1 MIEAINSPNAR
12 LALESIHFWINLC
25 HLEANVETSKSKN
38 YISDTLQNIVP
49 ALLNRLTIENDCDNE
64 EEWNIYK
71 ALCLFLMLLANCVD
85 EAILPLVLPF
95 INDNIKN
102 ENVQS
107 CDLALIALGSIVK
120 MKNNEACRD
129 IINEILGV
137 INELSAEPV
146 YDIRVTLEALVY
158 LISEVFPEIKNEF
171 TLVSNIEVKKFKF
184 LILNS
189 DLAYLKIKFNEHME
203 KQSEIVLPPPSPNEA
218 NEIIENTEVSVDNVE
233 QNEINVSSINETE
246 QESDQVQN
254 EPQEQETQQEEPIQ
268 EQVPEPEQV
277 QEEKVAEIVNSKQVV
292 EEKPRR
298 HSNTPLL
305 IK

>member
-1 MIEAINSPNAR
+1 MDTQAQNPKPKSVHADGAR
-12 LALESIHFWINLC
+12 L
-25 HLEANVETSKSKN
+25 TR
-38 YISDTLQNIVP
+38 D
-49 ALLNRLTIENDCDNE
+49 
-64 EEWNIYK
+64 
-71 ALCLFLMLLANCVD
+71 NCVD

-137 INELSAEPV
+137 INELSTEPV

-189 DLAYLKIKFNEHME
+189 DLTYLKIKLNEHME
-203 KQSEIVLPPPSPNEA
+203 KQSEIVLPPPNEA
-218 NEIIENTEVSVDNVE
+218 NEIIENAEVSVDNVE
-233 QNEINVSSINETE
+233 QNEIYVSSINETE
-246 QESDQVQN
+246 QESEHVQN
-254 EPQEQETQQEEPIQ
+254 EPQEQETQQEEPIE

-277 QEEKVAEIVNSKQVV
+277 QEEKVAEIENSKQVV